1 MSMGIRIVK
10 ISQSM
15 YCMLRARSISATFLK
30 EANVHLVFKVET
42 WNFDKIIYSSQNLR
56 AGYRRQRSM
65 LFTFLF
71 YLKGHSTQN
80 ESGI

>member
-42 WNFDKIIYSSQNLR
+42 WNFDKIIYSSQTFIYFFVLFNQGKVL
-56 AGYRRQRSM
+56 AAYQR
-65 LFTFLF
+65 
-71 YLKGHSTQN
+71 H
-80 ESGI
+80 